1 MYTLPLPA
9 ECSIRKSRFS
19 NDFLMEIRRFE
30 TENAGKMQPKTNSL
44 QRSFQVFEMISIF
57 FADLELQFECSSKSI
72 PHFFFS
78 YFADMGVDITGCF
91 NVAVTEPFLDIFQLP
106 AGIIKN
112 TGRAMTNIMK
122 SHVRKSVPL

>member
-44 QRSFQVFEMISIF
+44 QRSFHFIEMISIF
-57 FADLELQFECSSKSI
+57 LQLQFEGSCKSI

-78 YFADMGVDITGCF
+78 CFADMGVNVAGCF
-91 NVAVTEPFLDIFQLP
+91 NIAVTEPFLDIFQLP
-106 AGIIKN
+106 AGVIKN

-122 SHVRKSVPL
+122 SHVR